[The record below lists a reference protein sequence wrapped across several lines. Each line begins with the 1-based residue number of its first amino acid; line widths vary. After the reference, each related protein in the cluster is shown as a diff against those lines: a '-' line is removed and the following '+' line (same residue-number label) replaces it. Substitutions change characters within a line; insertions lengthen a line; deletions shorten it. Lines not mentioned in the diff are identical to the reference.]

1 MYLEQYYAGYLDDGY
16 VYVDAK
22 EADGLQTVD
31 PREMALYRA
40 GLLGDAAAQN
50 TTQTIPAGLVFL
62 DDFVILYQSGV
73 LPPPSDEDEPD
84 SDDPNLLIPGKRKVT
99 VHLLAGTVKRG
110 TIRRLA
116 RGELG
121 FLLEPIG
128 PGKVEELSFT
138 QVKAL
143 FIHSGKGA
151 PPATQGRSLTVTF
164 QDRRSV
170 QGMSDD
176 YVPGNPVFSLAPPPG
191 RGQFERIV
199 VNAAACASI
208 R

>member
-1 MYLEQYYAGYLDDGY
+1 MYLEQYYSDYLEDGY
-16 VYVDAK
+16 VYVDAR
-22 EADGLQTVD
+22 EADSLQTVD

-40 GLLGDAAAQN
+40 GLLGDDSAQN
-50 TTQTIPAGLVFL
+50 MTQAVPPGLVFL
-62 DDFVILYQSGV
+62 DDFIILYRNGI
-73 LPPPSDEDEPD
+73 LPAPSDETEPD

-121 FLLEPIG
+121 FTLEPIG
-128 PGKVEELSFT
+128 QGKVEELSFS

-143 FIHSGKGA
+143 FIHAGNGA
-151 PPATQGRSLTVTF
+151 PPAAEGRSLTVTF

-170 QGMSDD
+170 QGTSDD
-176 YVPGNPVFSLAPPPG
+176 YVPGNPVFSLSPPPG

-199 VNAAACASI
+199 VNAAACASV